1 MGQAPRVRSVGPRAS
16 PRRCTRP
23 ELSPLEGTGAPVR
36 LSPRR
41 AFVVVAGS
49 VLATAM
55 VLLVVRPAV
64 ERGGAGEVVL
74 ILAFVGAVL
83 VVERWLRTR

>member
-1 MGQAPRVRSVGPRAS
+1 
-16 PRRCTRP
+16 
-23 ELSPLEGTGAPVR
+23 
-36 LSPRR
+36 
-41 AFVVVAGS
+41 
-49 VLATAM
+49 VLATAT